1 MQYHVQIV
9 PCEVI
14 TSLLAGCDGGSKCP
28 SAAFRDVDRSA
39 ESWYHEAVDWAV
51 AKKVTNGVSENSFA
65 SDASCTRAQMVTF
78 LWRASGSPA
87 PANRTNNFVDVPAGQ
102 FYTDAVLWAN
112 AAGITNGTDSTH
124 FSPDANVTCAQTV
137 TFL

>member
-1 MQYHVQIV
+1 
-9 PCEVI
+9 
-14 TSLLAGCDGGSKCP
+14 
-28 SAAFRDVDRSA
+28 
-39 ESWYHEAVDWAV
+39 
-51 AKKVTNGVSENSFA
+51 
-65 SDASCTRAQMVTF
+65 MVTF

-124 FSPDANVTCAQTV
+124 FSPDANVTRAQTV
-137 TFL
+137 TFLWRMEGVKQVQATTAFNDVDKDAYYADAVNWGAENGVVEGYSADTFGVGRSTNRGEAITFIYRALAD